1 VVLESPQ
8 GGSVHTEMGL
18 REVTVKPTVPDFR
31 NENQVCG
38 RKVFIRGSRVNQAQ
52 GRSEE
57 TLPQERQ
64 PLKLPERSGMAFK
77 STSTLSIQWTNTS

>member
-1 VVLESPQ
+1 MPLGNLLRNSAVVLESPQ

-38 RKVFIRGSRVNQAQ
+38 RKVFGAVESTRLKGGARRHYLRRGS
-52 GRSEE
+52 
-57 TLPQERQ
+57 P
-64 PLKLPERSGMAFK
+64 
-77 STSTLSIQWTNTS
+77 